1 MSFDP
6 KPCAHCG
13 AHTFHVMPGVQLEI
27 WRATTAFGM
36 AASKKVTNS
45 TFTLVVCTHCGRTE
59 TFAADAAGLAQLI
72 PGAHVVTSR
81 GGR

>member
-13 AHTFHVMPGVQLEI
+13 AHTFHVLPSIQVELWQPTVVL
-27 WRATTAFGM
+27 GM
-36 AASKKVTNS
+36 SASQKLGRG

-59 TFAADAAGLAQLI
+59 TFTANAAELARLV
-72 PGAHVVTSR
+72 PGAHVVTSTGSR
-81 GGR
+81 